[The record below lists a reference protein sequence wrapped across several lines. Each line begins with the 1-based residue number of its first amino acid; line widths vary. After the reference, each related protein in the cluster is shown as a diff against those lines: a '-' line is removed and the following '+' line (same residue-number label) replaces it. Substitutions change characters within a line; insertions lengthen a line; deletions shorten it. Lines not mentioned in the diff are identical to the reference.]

1 MSVENFTNPKN
12 SSDIDVCSNNKNTFP
27 KTQSA
32 TNGVNNS
39 STQKKSSDSNRAMT
53 DAERLAARRRS
64 LVPMSSM
71 EEENLRERLHV
82 AQLKQCGNMVFQEA
96 RYMKDSF
103 KRLMHSQ
110 VSD

>member
-1 MSVENFTNPKN
+1 MSVENLTYSKS
-12 SSDIDVCSNNKNTFP
+12 SSDMDACSNSENRTTP
-27 KTQSA
+27 KA
-32 TNGVNNS
+32 TNGVHPS
-39 STQKKSSDSNRAMT
+39 SAQKKSSDSKRTMT

-96 RYMKDSF
+96 RYMKDPF